1 MSLLFSLPQKP
12 CPYKFSF
19 KNHHFLASKSLLN
32 SQFLIFL
39 GILRVLPKWLWRH
52 NCQVLDLFLI
62 LMSLLFSLSQ
72 KPCPCQFWFKTQHFL
87 ASNTLFRSK
96 FCVFW
101 GILGFFPKWLCI
113 NNCPK
118 LYISEIPKS
127 PLFLLPQKTFPY
139 QFWFKTHHF
148 LASNSLFNRKFC
160 TFWDILGV
168 FPNWLWRNNCS
179 ELHIFRILMSP
190 SFFLVQ
196 KPSPYQFSFKT
207 HNFLATNRLFNS
219 QFWYFGSILGVFPD
233 HYDVIIVQ
241 NLIFLVGNH
250 PIVKSESI
258 IQTQNVLNNF
268 KH

>member
-1 MSLLFSLPQKP
+1 MSPS
-12 CPYKFSF
+12 
-19 KNHHFLASKSLLN
+19 
-32 SQFLIFL
+32 
-39 GILRVLPKWLWRH
+39 
-52 NCQVLDLFLI
+52 
-62 LMSLLFSLSQ
+62 
-72 KPCPCQFWFKTQHFL
+72 
-87 ASNTLFRSK
+87 
-96 FCVFW
+96 
-101 GILGFFPKWLCI
+101 
-113 NNCPK
+113 
-118 LYISEIPKS
+118 
-127 PLFLLPQKTFPY
+127 FLLPQKTVPH

-179 ELHIFRILMSP
+179 ELYIFRILMSP
-190 SFFLVQ
+190 SFFLAQ

-207 HNFLATNRLFNS
+207 YTFLATNRLFNS